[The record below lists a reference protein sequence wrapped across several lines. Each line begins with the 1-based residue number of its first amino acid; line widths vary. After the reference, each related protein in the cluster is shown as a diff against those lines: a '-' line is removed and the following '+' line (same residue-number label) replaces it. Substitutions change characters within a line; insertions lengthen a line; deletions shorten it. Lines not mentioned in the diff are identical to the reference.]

1 MEAYEVTIVLE
12 IDAMHEESAEN
23 KLEAFLSGLDLKKN
37 DKVFCKTV
45 GDLTKVGGDEV
56 TPETE
61 ASDELDED
69 DWDEDWEDLDF
80 DTIGDEENAP
90 EPAPEPVVEDAPL
103 SDESGES
110 TESVI
115 EVEDEDGFT
124 VLLNQINNPAVESTD
139 TEEAWWDEDEEWPE
153 E

>member
-1 MEAYEVTIVLE
+1 MDAYEVTIVLE
-12 IDAMHEESAEN
+12 IDAMHDESAEN

-37 DKVFCKTV
+37 DKVHCISV
-45 GDLTKVGGDEV
+45 GPLAKVGGDEA

-61 ASDELDED
+61 EATED

-90 EPAPEPVVEDAPL
+90 EPVVEDEAS
-103 SDESGES
+103 SDEAEP

-124 VLLNQINNPAVESTD
+124 VLLNQINNPTVESKD
-139 TEEAWWDEDEEWPE
+139 TEESWWDEDEEWPE
-153 E
+153 D